1 MFRRLL
7 LCALLALSGVAIIA
21 GHDQKPP
28 KPVVRG
34 KVFDRFVSIWLEN
47 TNFADAVADPNIA
60 KLIKQGIFLD
70 NYFAI
75 THPSEPNYIAVV
87 GGDYF
92 GMDNDKLNEIPANV
106 STVVDLLET
115 KGISWAEYQEGMP
128 SSGFTGFNFT
138 DPNGANDYVRK
149 HNPLIIYNSVANI
162 PERAANIKNF
172 TLFEE
177 DLKNNALPQWMFFT
191 PNMTNDGHDTN
202 ITFAGSFVNRF
213 LAPLLENPNFNT
225 DRTLILLT
233 IDETG
238 VDNIQNRVVNILLGN
253 AVPKHL
259 IGTTD
264 GNFYNHYSELST
276 VEANWDLPTL
286 GRRDVGANVFA
297 FVAQETHDTIRPLVN
312 PPLSQ
317 TFLNA
322 SYPGPFNSVNVTS
335 LPIPNTTL
343 VVNGRRV
350 LDSIVKIWGSP
361 GLQKCTP
368 YTGSVEVP
376 SRTNPPVFPKG
387 CV

>member
-1 MFRRLL
+1 MFRRL
-7 LCALLALSGVAIIA
+7 LCALLALSGAIA
-21 GHDQKPP
+21 GNYP

-34 KVFDRFVSIWLEN
+34 KVFDRFISIWLEN
-47 TNFADAVADPNIA
+47 TNFADAVADPNLA
-60 KLIKQGIFLD
+60 KLVKQGILLE
-70 NYFAI
+70 NYFAT
-75 THPSEPNYIAVV
+75 THPSEPNYVAVV
-87 GGDYF
+87 GGDNF
-92 GMDNDKLNEIPANV
+92 GMDNDNFTQIAANV
-106 STVVDLLET
+106 STVVDLLES
-115 KGISWAEYQEGMP
+115 KGISWAEYEEGMP
-128 SSGFTGFNFT
+128 SSGFTGFNFS
-138 DPNGANDYVRK
+138 DPDGANKYVRK
-149 HNPLIIYNSVANI
+149 HNPLIIYNSVADV

-172 TLFEE
+172 TLFGQ
-177 DLKNNALPQWMFFT
+177 DLKNNALPQWMYFT

-213 LAPLLENPNFNT
+213 LSPLLENPNFNT

-233 IDETG
+233 FDETG
-238 VDNIQNRVVNILLGN
+238 VDNIQNRVANILVGN

-264 GNFYNHYSELST
+264 SNFYNHYSEIAT

-297 FVAQETHDTIRPLVN
+297 FVAEQTHDLIRPLEN

-317 TFLNA
+317 TFLNS
-322 SYPGPFNSVNVTS
+322 SYPGPFNSINVIP

-350 LDSIVKIWGSP
+350 LDSIVKVWGSP
-361 GLQKCTP
+361 ELQRCTP

-376 SRTNPPVFPKG
+376 SGTNPPVLPKG